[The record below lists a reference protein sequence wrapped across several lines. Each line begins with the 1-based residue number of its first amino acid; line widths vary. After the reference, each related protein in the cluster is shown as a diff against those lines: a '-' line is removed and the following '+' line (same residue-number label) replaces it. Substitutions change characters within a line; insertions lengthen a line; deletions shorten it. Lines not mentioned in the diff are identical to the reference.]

1 MNGIYPKVFS
11 MTELDQLIS
20 AAYASQ
26 GKQEDVN
33 KVYITLLRTT
43 FFLPVKKE
51 KLPDD
56 EEPFRPLFATI
67 NEHYFMLVFDT
78 LERLTFW
85 AGDHFAEI
93 DYVEISGRDL
103 IAGMNENV
111 YLVLNSVSDFSKE
124 FSPDEIKQLKKVVA
138 RIDQLKEQ

>member
-1 MNGIYPKVFS
+1 

-33 KVYITLLRTT
+33 KVYITLLRSLL
-43 FFLPVKKE
+43 FLPVKKDKSPE
-51 KLPDD
+51 D

-67 NEHYFMLVFDT
+67 DDHYFMLTFDT
-78 LERLTFW
+78 LERLTEW
-85 AGDHFAEI
+85 AGDQLTNI

-103 IAGMNENV
+103 ITGINDDV
-111 YLVLNSVSDFSKE
+111 FLVLNAGFEFFKE
-124 FSPDEIKQLKKVVA
+124 FSPDEIKQLKKVVL
-138 RIDQLKEQ
+138 RIDQLKGDAAN